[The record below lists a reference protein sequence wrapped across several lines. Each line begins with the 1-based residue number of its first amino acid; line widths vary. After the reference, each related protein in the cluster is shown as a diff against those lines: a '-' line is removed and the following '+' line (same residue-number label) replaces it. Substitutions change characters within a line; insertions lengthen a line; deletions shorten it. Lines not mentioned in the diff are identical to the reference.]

1 LSTTVA
7 VAFQP
12 RKTPVQSR
20 SEATVDAI
28 LQATLQVLVSVGKE
42 KLTTTLVAHRA
53 GVSVGTLYQYFPNK
67 SALLQAT
74 LRRHMDHVIA
84 AVEDICRS
92 TRNRSI
98 FDQATALIDTWLD
111 AKLNDVNNSA
121 SLYAIAS
128 DVDGIRIARNV
139 GNRAHRNVTALFSTA
154 TERLTCDPELLAT
167 MVLSCITGV
176 TRRLLEDKP
185 TQKLLPAIR
194 EQLLNMVHAY
204 LRTCIR

>member
-1 LSTTVA
+1 MSTTFA
-7 VAFQP
+7 IAFQP

-84 AVEDICRS
+84 AVEDVCGS
-92 TRNRSI
+92 SRNRSI

-128 DVDGIRIARNV
+128 DVDGMRIARNIA
-139 GNRAHRNVTALFSTA
+139 NRGHRQVTMLFSTA
-154 TERLTCDPELLAT
+154 TERLTCEPELLT
-167 MVLSCITGV
+167 IMVLSCITGV

-185 TQKLLPAIR
+185 TQKLLPTIR

>member
-1 LSTTVA
+1 LPATA
-7 VAFQP
+7 AIAFQP
-12 RKTPVQSR
+12 RKTPIQTR

-74 LRRHMDHVIA
+74 LLRHMSHVIA
-84 AVEDICRS
+84 AVEAICKDKRGI
-92 TRNRSI
+92 SI
-98 FDQATALIDTWLD
+98 FDQSTALIDTWLD

-128 DVDGIRIARNV
+128 DVDGMRIAKNV
-139 GNRAHRNVTALFSTA
+139 SARAFRHTTALFNTA
-154 TERLTCDPELLAT
+154 TERLNCDAELIATIVLA
-167 MVLSCITGV
+167 SISGV

-185 TQKLLPAIR
+185 TQKLLPQIR
-194 EQLLNMVHAY
+194 EHLVTMTHAY

>member
-1 LSTTVA
+1 MPATAA

-12 RKTPVQSR
+12 RKTPIQTR

-28 LQATLQVLVSVGKE
+28 LQATLQVLVTVGKE

-74 LRRHMDHVIA
+74 LLRHMSHVIN
-84 AVEDICRS
+84 AVEAVCKDK
-92 TRNRSI
+92 RNLSL
-98 FDQATALIDTWLD
+98 FEQSTALIDTYLR

-128 DVDGIRIARNV
+128 DVDGMRIAKSV
-139 GNRAHRNVTALFSTA
+139 GNRAHRHVTALFSTA

-167 MVLSCITGV
+167 MVLSSVSGV

-185 TQKLLPAIR
+185 TQKLLPQIR
-194 EQLLNMVHAY
+194 EHLVTMTHAY

>member
-1 LSTTVA
+1 LPATA
-7 VAFQP
+7 AIAFQP

-20 SEATVDAI
+20 SEVTVDAI

-42 KLTTTLVAHRA
+42 KLTTTLVAQRA

-84 AVEDICRS
+84 AVEDTCKS
-92 TRNRSI
+92 ERNRSI
-98 FDQATALIDTWLD
+98 FDQATALIDTYLD

-121 SLYAIAS
+121 SLYAIAT
-128 DVDGIRIARNV
+128 DVDGMRIARNV
-139 GNRAHRNVTALFSTA
+139 GNRAHRSTTALFSTA
-154 TERLTCDPELLAT
+154 TERLTCEPELITT
-167 MVLSCITGV
+167 MVLCCITGV

-194 EQLLNMVHAY
+194 EQLLNMIHAY
-204 LRTCIR
+204 LKTCTH